1 MAAGVLKETLVCCH
15 IMDEALTADTDA
27 IVETVNQGR
36 GNNTGVGEFCREAV
50 TVLGTGWCYG
60 RISV

>member
-15 IMDEALTADTDA
+15 IMDEALTADTGA

-50 TVLGTGWCYG
+50 TVLGTG
-60 RISV
+60 